1 MEFNKKIQIALGQMF
16 KDANLEKVA
25 TPKKLEFAILDDLQ
39 NTILA
44 ANKIMET
51 ADKVMEAASN
61 VNSAINK
68 VADDAKYYNK
78 YKEITTQD
86 LKGFEKELERQLK
99 KAEQSAKD
107 LGVDLKIASPNY
119 QKAITNLKDIKDVLQ
134 MLNKTNLEFE
144 V

>member
-1 MEFNKKIQIALGQMF
+1 MNKQYFEKLNTEKLAEFNKQ
-16 KDANLEKVA
+16 NELEKV
-25 TPKKLEFAILDDLQ
+25 EFAILDDLQ
-39 NTILA
+39 NTVIA

-107 LGVDLKIASPNY
+107 LGVDLKLASPNY
-119 QKAITNLKDIKDVLQ
+119 ERGKLGLKDIKDVLQ